1 MSLTQ
6 EMDPVDNLSVSSYIM
21 FVRDDVGNSRCTV
34 TDKSGKIFKVFRYLK
49 MRLIILDGVNRPCF
63 WS

>member
-1 MSLTQ
+1 MPFIAGI
-6 EMDPVDNLSVSSYIM
+6 EPIDNPSISRYIM

-49 MRLIILDGVNRPCF
+49 MRPIIRDGVNRPCF